1 MSLKKTKH
9 TKSKQQNKQSTESQK
24 RDFDHSRVLDLSSKN
39 KHRCTRVEKDNQYLL
54 QKYTALDGFNSI
66 AFP

>member
-1 MSLKKTKH
+1 MSLKKPKH

-24 RDFDHSRVLDLSSKN
+24 RDFDHSRVLELSSKN